1 MLSEVGAFQVQ
12 NFVKLDYLNFT
23 IPGAQPEIFQGR
35 GGFVELEYFDK
46 LFVKNTKI
54 RPRREKFLSFV
65 SQILLKLHF
74 EQKIQPKDG
83 HNQDLL
89 FQNQCTFSIFKK
101 GQVRSSPF
109 PPPSCVPEFP
119 LLHYNFLT
127 ISLVIGK
134 PGFV

>member
-65 SQILLKLHF
+65 S
-74 EQKIQPKDG
+74 
-83 HNQDLL
+83 
-89 FQNQCTFSIFKK
+89 
-101 GQVRSSPF
+101 
-109 PPPSCVPEFP
+109 
-119 LLHYNFLT
+119 
-127 ISLVIGK
+127 
-134 PGFV
+134 